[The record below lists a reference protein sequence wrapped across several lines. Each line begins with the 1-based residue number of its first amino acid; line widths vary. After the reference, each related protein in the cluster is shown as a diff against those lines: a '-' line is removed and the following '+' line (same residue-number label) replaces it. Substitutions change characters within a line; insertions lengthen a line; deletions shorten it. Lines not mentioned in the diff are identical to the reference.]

1 MDIRQRYSVAL
12 NGSGET
18 RMNATARRSIVRR
31 AAAVYAAVTRL
42 PKAALFHLLN
52 GAAIQR
58 LLDSGDLIR
67 TGDYLIQMG
76 GGDLRDGYQ
85 SWYGR
90 AVVKAYR
97 QANHREPLRAWVQHR
112 TTGRWIHVNAY
123 CPGDPALLAGL
134 ASYSRTAPLVPAGAT
149 FAEAA

>member
-1 MDIRQRYSVAL
+1 
-12 NGSGET
+12 
-18 RMNATARRSIVRR
+18 MNATARRSIVRR

-52 GAAIQR
+52 GAALQR
-58 LLDSGDLIR
+58 LLNSGDLIR

-90 AVVKAYR
+90 NVAKAYR
-97 QANHREPLRAWVQHR
+97 QANRREPLKAWVQHR
-112 TTGRWIHVNAY
+112 TTGRWIHVSVY

-134 ASYSRTAPLVPAGAT
+134 ASYAQTKHLVPAGAQYS
-149 FAEAA
+149 EAA

>member
-1 MDIRQRYSVAL
+1 
-12 NGSGET
+12 
-18 RMNATARRSIVRR
+18 MNATQRKSLARQIQSTL
-31 AAAVYAAVTRL
+31 TRVMAL

-58 LLDSGDLIR
+58 LLGSGDLIR

-112 TTGRWIHVNAY
+112 TTGRWIHVYVY

-134 ASYSRTAPLVPAGAT
+134 ASYSRTAHLVPAGAT